1 MSLFEMA
8 KVCADW
14 AIEQGGLTGAGSMMA
29 LESMIAPVPSEVV
42 MPPLG
47 FAVARGTFSWTGAI
61 VATSIGSLVGSL
73 ISYYLGLVGGKPL
86 VMKVGKYLMLNE
98 HHLDLTAD
106 LFQKRGGA
114 IVFISRFIPVVRHLI
129 SIPAG
134 IAKMNVWKFA
144 IYTIVGATI
153 WNSFLLW
160 LGFKL
165 QEHWSIIEKYRDP
178 IDKVFIGLIVLTVA
192 AWFYLHLKKPA
203 KKSEP
208 ITAKITAES
217 EPVENERA

>member
-1 MSLFEMA
+1 MALFVIVKELA
-8 KVCADW
+8 EK
-14 AIEQGGLTGAGSMMA
+14 AIEQGGLAGAGGMMA

-47 FAVARGTFSWTGAI
+47 FAVANGTYSWTAAI
-61 VATSIGSLVGSL
+61 TATSIGSLIGSL
-73 ISYYLGLVGGKPL
+73 ISYYLGYYGGKPA
-86 VMKVGKYLMLNE
+86 VMKIGKYLLLNE
-98 HHLDLTAD
+98 HHLDITTGFFA
-106 LFQKRGGA
+106 KRGGA

-134 IAKMNVWKFA
+134 IARMNIWKFSL
-144 IYTIVGATI
+144 YTLVGATL
-153 WNSFLLW
+153 WNTFLLW

-165 QEHWSIIEKYRDP
+165 QKNWEVVEKYRDP

-203 KKSEP
+203 KKAP
-208 ITAKITAES
+208 QNAAETHHD
-217 EPVENERA
+217 PVETKR